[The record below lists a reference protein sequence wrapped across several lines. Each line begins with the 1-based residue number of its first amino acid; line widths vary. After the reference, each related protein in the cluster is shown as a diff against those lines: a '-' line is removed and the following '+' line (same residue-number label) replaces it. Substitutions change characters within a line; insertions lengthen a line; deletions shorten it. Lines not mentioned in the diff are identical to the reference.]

1 METAMPVRR
10 RKIHPALKH
19 AGYSAA
25 TLLPGE
31 DQAAFEK
38 LHRDLAAEFQP
49 VGTLEE
55 NIIASMARYV
65 WRKNNLNTF
74 RVAEFARDHRNG
86 LYDRHRRSLYETDP
100 AEEEYKAA
108 ELSALDEADR
118 QARKELR
125 EAYELVDAGDIATI
139 DDLQKILAVEEYLD
153 SLIDKC
159 IKRLLH
165 VRGVKSISLA
175 PSSSAQEC
183 IAAARKNESV
193 TATISER

>member
-1 METAMPVRR
+1 MMNSSGAEARQMETAMPVRR

-31 DQAAFEK
+31 DRAAFDE

-74 RVAEFARDHRNG
+74 RLAQFARNHEEN
-86 LYDRHRRSLYETDP
+86 LYDM
-100 AEEEYKAA
+100 YKAKVEEGFGQA
-108 ELSALDEADR
+108 QTAACEESER
-118 QARKELR
+118 QARKDLR
-125 EAYELVDAGDIATI
+125 EAYELVEVGDMATI
-139 DDLQKILAVEEYLD
+139 DDLQKILGVEEYLD

-183 IAAARKNESV
+183 ISAG
-193 TATISER
+193 SEK